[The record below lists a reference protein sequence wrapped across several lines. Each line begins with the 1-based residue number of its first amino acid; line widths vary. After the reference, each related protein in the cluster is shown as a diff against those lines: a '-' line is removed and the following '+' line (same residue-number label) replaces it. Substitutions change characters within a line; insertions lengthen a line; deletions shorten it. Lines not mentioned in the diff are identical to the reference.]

1 MDAFMTRPLRITLL
15 LAALAACALPER
27 AAGQQI
33 QPGAIVEVNAYSSWD
48 TVGKVLKVNE
58 YGILVL
64 YRGQDGSYDESLGFT
79 RYFDPKDVRPHAEA
93 QAAQTAG
100 GGVPGGPN
108 TAPQKPGGVP
118 GGPNTAPQKPGGVPG
133 GPNAGP
139 PTAAAEPAPPQAG
152 PHGAGVGLQASV
164 PGGGTGLMSQ
174 GEVLE
179 YLRARIGED
188 PWTHPQKAQVIEALA
203 AEIRR
208 RGVDFTYETLSEFST
223 QLTNS
228 GGNETTIPNAIGYNY
243 GPPTEPEWHL
253 GTWDMVVI
261 GSTVDVVR
269 GDRIYSQGEIGAQT
283 GFIQVAADGSYIWK
297 LYAQDP
303 PSAYVHGRWR
313 PATEQEM
320 RYQGGAGIVLLGGKS
335 GENWLMRADRKPG
348 GEDDMVVSLVDYWAQ
363 RELGTRR

>member
-1 MDAFMTRPLRITLL
+1 MDALVTERLSRTLL
-15 LAALAACALPER
+15 LAAALVCVAVGPAAA
-27 AAGQQI
+27 QQV

-64 YRGQDGSYDESLGFT
+64 YRGQDGSYDEHLGFT
-79 RYFDPKDVRPHAEA
+79 RYFQPEDVRPYAERQP
-93 QAAQTAG
+93 QAAQTA
-100 GGVPGGPN
+100 
-108 TAPQKPGGVP
+108 TA
-118 GGPNTAPQKPGGVPG
+118 APISRVPG
-133 GPNAGP
+133 GPNAVP
-139 PTAAAEPAPPQAG
+139 PTAAGEPVPPQTG
-152 PHGAGVGLQASV
+152 PPGAGVGLRATA
-164 PGGGTGLMSQ
+164 PGGGIGLMSQ
-174 GEVLE
+174 GEILE
-179 YLRARIGED
+179 YLRARIGD
-188 PWTHPQKAQVIEALA
+188 NPWTHPQKPQVIEALA

-223 QLTNS
+223 RLTNS
-228 GGNETTIPNAIGYNY
+228 GGNETTIPNSIGYNY

-269 GDRIYSQGEIGAQT
+269 GDRIYRQGEIGAKT
-283 GFIQVAADGSYIWK
+283 GFIQVAADGSYVWK

-348 GEDDMVVSLVDYWAQ
+348 GEDDMVVSLVETWAQ
-363 RELGTRR
+363 REFGTRR